1 MKTTLTSVVA
11 FAIGAGGLAFA
22 TVSQADNSAAHKL
35 GQIGV
40 INQTLQPKPTK
51 SAPAYSNSNST
62 STGSTYGNTANGV
75 NSQNPSN
82 AAANTGAA
90 ARAGA
95 AAGSGK

>member
-51 SAPAYSNSNST
+51 SAPAYSNSN
-62 STGSTYGNTANGV
+62 
-75 NSQNPSN
+75 
-82 AAANTGAA
+82 
-90 ARAGA
+90 
-95 AAGSGK
+95 

>member
-11 FAIGAGGLAFA
+11 FAIGAGGLVFA
-22 TVSQADNSAAHKL
+22 TASQADNSAAHKL

-40 INQTLQPKPTK
+40 INQTLQPKPAK